1 MSAENLLKKLP
12 TIENADPRDIE
23 LGFPEENVLEGVP
36 GVVRVNSTEYNGR
49 STPAS
54 DPGLA
59 SFRSE
64 RSTTSLLPKPT
75 FIKPAPVPPQA
86 KAIQPLAVKNV
97 PLKKHTT
104 PEPVRRFF
112 SKAAREL
119 GLRGETVNTKV
130 LMAHPLYKLYTE
142 YLENPN
148 PTTLKAIKN
157 TVSALGYR
165 NPIVGTLQ
173 DIVEQ
178 KVENSMYDPNA
189 KRNAALQSLVKV
201 LGASTV
207 SEGGKRRTR
216 KTRKQRKARKTRKTR
231 HSRK

>member
-1 MSAENLLKKLP
+1 MSAFSLGTNLKSVKPENVGLRFDG
-12 TIENADPRDIE
+12 E
-23 LGFPEENVLEGVP
+23 EENVLEGVP
-36 GVVRVNSTEYNGR
+36 GVVRVNNTDNTGR

-64 RSTTSLLPKPT
+64 RSTASLLPKPT
-75 FIKPAPVPPQA
+75 IKKPAAVPPQA
-86 KAIQPLAVKNV
+86 KAVQPLAVKNI

-104 PEPVRRFF
+104 PEPLRRFF
-112 SKAAREL
+112 SKAAREI
-119 GLRGETVNTKV
+119 GFRGETVNTKV
-130 LMAHPLYKLYTE
+130 LMAHPLYKLYTV

-148 PTTLKAIKN
+148 PTTLKGIKN
-157 TVSALGYR
+157 TASALGYR

-178 KVENSMYDPNA
+178 QVENSTYDPNA

-207 SEGGKRRTR
+207 SDGGKRRTR
-216 KTRKQRKARKTRKTR
+216 KSKKQRKARKTRKTR